1 MITAAAMWHSLK
13 STLLVGA
20 ALLSVPAVADRPPTI
35 PRIGVLNV
43 TSEELLRQALRERGY
58 IEGKNITIEWR
69 RSQGSERLP

>member
-20 ALLSVPAVADRPPTI
+20 ALLSVPAVADQPPTI

>member
-1 MITAAAMWHSLK
+1 VITAAAMWHSLK